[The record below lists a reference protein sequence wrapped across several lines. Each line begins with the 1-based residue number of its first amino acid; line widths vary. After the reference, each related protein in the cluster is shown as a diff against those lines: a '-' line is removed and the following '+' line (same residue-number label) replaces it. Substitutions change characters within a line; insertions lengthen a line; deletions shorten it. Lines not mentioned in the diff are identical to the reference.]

1 MTTQSTPSAAV
12 SLSNL
17 TNIIDHIE
25 SEHYKSQGTPN
36 YLSGLVDLFSES
48 LNSYEQAG
56 GNPAELG
63 LAVKASEV
71 LVNAVADILS
81 SGYHTNPVVCPFWF
95 VSTVGKIV
103 TDIADITERLDEGS
117 YGDDVCSRFNAFVGN
132 MEDLTHETKY
142 APKV

>member
-1 MTTQSTPSAAV
+1 MTTQSTPSTAV

-17 TNIIDHIE
+17 TNIVDYIGTD
-25 SEHYKSQGTPN
+25 HYKSQGTPN
-36 YLSGLVDLFSES
+36 YLSGLVDQFSES
-48 LNSYEQAG
+48 LDSYGQAG

-71 LVNAVADILS
+71 LVNAVTDILD
-81 SGYHTNPVVCPFWF
+81 SGYHTKPFVCTEWF

-103 TDIADITERLDEGS
+103 MNIADITESLDEGS
-117 YGDDVCSRFNAFVGN
+117 YGDDVCSRFNAFFGN
-132 MEDLTHETKY
+132 MEDLTQETKY